1 MFEKIVLIFIILII
15 LFFIYLKIWYRFW
28 TSQPVFNTFNLFQW
42 IKPSGIIHHSI
53 GEKYLKFYNPKIITN
68 NYQEL
73 PTEKKALIY
82 YFSSPNLSKNKYLS
96 QYSNC
101 TNKIYISKQYDITAT
116 PLSNLDNAYS
126 KKLTQYMV
134 TKTVNSHINNKKFLV
149 SFINDYHIHSSINNF
164 HDTYYK
170 LFYTHYYNTRKM
182 NCPPIFLFKSEKKI
196 PYLVPCTTFHNFY
209 FDTKYL
215 DILNTKIPNN
225 LSIHLINSQNFDL
238 FYHFIG
244 EINSSFTFFTIPDS
258 QNFKYMINNNL
269 IKPVLLLDETKVVGG
284 MIFKLTKNTIS
295 LIGSYYFP
303 KYIDFMLESLQNSLY
318 LLKKNHLFK
327 TLVIK
332 NISHNDKILKKI
344 LVRKCSLKNTA
355 DYLYFFNFAI
365 KPFKSNNCLVIY

>member
-68 NYQEL
+68 NYQEI

-82 YFSSPNLSKNKYLS
+82 YFSSPNLSKNQYLS
-96 QYSNC
+96 QYSNSI
-101 TNKIYISKQYDITAT
+101 NKIYVSTQYDITAT

-126 KKLTQYMV
+126 KKLTQYMI

-149 SFINDYHIHSSINNF
+149 SFIQ
-164 HDTYYK
+164 

-182 NCPPIFLFKSEKKI
+182 NCPPIFLFKSEKKL
-196 PYLVPCTTFHNFY
+196 PYLVPCTTFHNVY

-225 LSIHLINSQNFDL
+225 LSIHLINPQNFDL

-244 EINSSFTFFTIPDS
+244 EINSNFTFFTIPDS
-258 QNFKYMINNNL
+258 QNFKSMISNNL

-284 MIFKLTKNTIS
+284 MILKLTKNTIS

-332 NISHNDKILKKI
+332 NISHNDQILKKI
-344 LVRKCSLKNTA
+344 LVRKSPLKNTA